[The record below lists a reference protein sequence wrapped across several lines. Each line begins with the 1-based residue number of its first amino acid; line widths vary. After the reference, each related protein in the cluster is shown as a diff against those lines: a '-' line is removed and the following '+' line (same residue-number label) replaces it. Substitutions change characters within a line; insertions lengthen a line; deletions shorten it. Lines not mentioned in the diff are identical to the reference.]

1 MSTDDD
7 LAKPRP
13 SGGASPGD
21 SFALFTDLYQLT
33 MLQAYFEERMTERA
47 VFSLFV
53 RRLPPSRNFLLAC
66 GLDIVLDYL
75 ESLRFS
81 PQDLAYLETLGMF
94 SDRFLTWL
102 ADLRF
107 TGDVHAVREGTPIF
121 ANEPIIEVEA
131 PLPEAQLIETYLLNQ
146 VQLQTMLASKA
157 YRVVAAAQGRPVID
171 FGARR
176 MHGTD
181 AAINAA
187 RAFWIAGVNA
197 TSNVLA
203 GKQFDIPVAGTMA
216 HSYIQAHGD
225 ESAAFRAFAKLY
237 PNSVLLIDTYD
248 TLAGVEKV
256 IDLANRLGDEF
267 KVRAVR
273 LDSGDL
279 LDLSERVRAA
289 LDDAG
294 LSHVQIIASSSLDE
308 YEIERLITAGAP
320 IDGFGV
326 GTAMGVSADAPYLD
340 IVYKLTSYAD
350 EGRVKLATSKPVLP
364 GRKQLFRMSDGDNDT
379 GDIIGR
385 ANEDLPGR
393 PLLQLVMQD
402 GARLAQPKPDL
413 NATRRYAA
421 EQIARLPHAVRDL
434 PEACPPYPVEIS
446 PELTAYHHEVVDKT
460 AAQTLETRA
469 DSLE

>member
-1 MSTDDD
+1 MTTDEEI
-7 LAKPRP
+7 ARQECASEP
-13 SGGASPGD
+13 SAHNNL
-21 SFALFTDLYQLT
+21 ALFTDLYQLT

-53 RRLPPSRNFLLAC
+53 RRLPPNRNFLIAC
-66 GLDIVLDYL
+66 GLDTVLDYL
-75 ESLRFS
+75 ESLRFTQ
-81 PQDLAYLETLGMF
+81 QDLSYLDTLKIF
-94 SDRFLTWL
+94 SDRFLSWL

-131 PLPEAQLIETYLLNQ
+131 PLPEAQLIETYVMNQ

-157 YRVVAAAQGRPVID
+157 NRVVTAARGRSVID

-176 MHGTD
+176 MHGTE
-181 AAINAA
+181 AAVKAA

-203 GKQFDIPVAGTMA
+203 GKRFRIPVAGTLA

-225 ESAAFRAFAKLY
+225 ESAAFRAFANLY
-237 PNSVLLIDTYD
+237 PDTVLLIDTYD

-256 IDLANRLGDEF
+256 IELDKKLRDDF

-279 LDLSERVRAA
+279 LDLSQRVRIA

-294 LSHVQIIASSSLDE
+294 LNHVQIIASSSLDE
-308 YEIERLITAGAP
+308 YEIDRLITSGAP

-364 GRKQLFRMSDGDNDT
+364 GRKQVFRQSDGDFDT
-379 GDIIGR
+379 GDTIGR
-385 ANEDLPGR
+385 ADEELPGR
-393 PLLQLVMQD
+393 PLLEPVMRD
-402 GARLAQPKPDL
+402 GERIIHSTHNLTE
-413 NATRRYAA
+413 TRRYAA
-421 EQIARLPHAVRDL
+421 EHIARLPDAVHDL
-434 PEACPPYPVEIS
+434 PEADPPYPVEIS
-446 PELTAYHHEVVDKT
+446 PKLNAYHREIVRET
-460 AAQTLETRA
+460 AARSVQSTG
-469 DSLE
+469 SN

>member
-1 MSTDDD
+1 MSTND
-7 LAKPRP
+7 KR
-13 SGGASPGD
+13 ASRN
-21 SFALFTDLYQLT
+21 SLALFTDLYQLT

-53 RRLPPSRNFLLAC
+53 RRLPPNRNYLIAC
-66 GLDIVLDYL
+66 GLDTVLDYL
-75 ESLRFS
+75 ETLRFS
-81 PQDLAYLETLGMF
+81 QKDLAYLDTLRIF
-94 SDRFLTWL
+94 SDRFLAWL

-121 ANEPIIEVEA
+121 ANEPILEVEA
-131 PLPEAQLIETYLLNQ
+131 PLPEAQLIETYVMNQ

-157 YRVVAAAQGRPVID
+157 NRVVTAARGRSVID

-181 AAINAA
+181 AALNAA

-203 GKQFDIPVAGTMA
+203 GKRFGIPVAGTMA

-248 TLAGVEKV
+248 TLKGVEKV
-256 IDLANRLGDEF
+256 IELDRKLRDDF

-279 LDLSERVRAA
+279 LDLSQRVRIA

-294 LSHVQIIASSSLDE
+294 LNHVQIIASSSLDE
-308 YEIERLITAGAP
+308 YEIDRLISSGAP

-364 GRKQLFRMSDGDNDT
+364 GRKQVFRMSDGDRHT
-379 GDIIGR
+379 GDVIGR
-385 ANEDLPGR
+385 ASEDLPGR
-393 PLLQLVMQD
+393 PLLEQVLRD
-402 GARLAQPKPDL
+402 GKRITASTHNLTE
-413 NATRRYAA
+413 TRRYAA
-421 EQIARLPHAVRDL
+421 EHIAHLPDAVRDV
-434 PEACPPYPVEIS
+434 PEADPPYLVEIS
-446 PELTAYHHEVVDKT
+446 PKLNAYHQEVIRET
-460 AAQTLETRA
+460 AARSVQSTG
-469 DSLE
+469 SN